1 MTSFKYYVGAS
12 IDGFIADRNGDIHWF
27 TPHAAQPGV
36 KEHFDGF
43 FETIGAVVIG
53 GKTYENIARDVAEG
67 TVDWAFGNKP
77 VWVFT
82 HHELPTL
89 PGIDLTFI
97 RGEIGFW
104 AKDIARSAGAGD
116 VWVVGGADL
125 AGGFAEAGML
135 DELVLVTV
143 PVVLG
148 EGASTFGRGI
158 SAELSNLAITDLGGD
173 TFVARYSVG

>member
-12 IDGFIADRNGDIHWF
+12 IDGFIADRNGDAHWL
-27 TPHAAQPGV
+27 QPFSQRAGV
-36 KEHFDGF
+36 KAHFDQF
-43 FETIGAVVIG
+43 FAGIGAVVIG

-67 TVDWAFGNKP
+67 KLEWAYGDKP

-82 HHELPTL
+82 HHELPTV
-89 PGIDLTFI
+89 PGADLTFI

-104 AKDIARSAGAGD
+104 SRDIARSASVGD

-125 AGGFAEAGML
+125 AGGFVQAGLL
-135 DELVLVTV
+135 DELVLLTV

-148 EGASTFGRGI
+148 DGANIFGRGV
-158 SAELSNLAITDLGGD
+158 SAQLAGLETENLGD
-173 TFVARYSVG
+173 DVFVSRYAVG

>member
-12 IDGFIADRNGDIHWF
+12 VDGFIADGSSDTHWF
-27 TPHAAQPGV
+27 ATFAKQPGV
-36 KEHFDGF
+36 KAHFEKF
-43 FETIGAVVIG
+43 FDSIGAVVIG
-53 GKTYENIARDVAEG
+53 GKTYADIAREVSEG
-67 TVDWAFGNKP
+67 TMPWMFGDRP

-104 AKDIARSAGAGD
+104 SQDIARSAGAGD
-116 VWVVGGADL
+116 VWIAGGADL
-125 AGGFAEAGML
+125 AGGFIQANAL
-135 DELVLVTV
+135 DELLVVRV

-148 EGASTFGRGI
+148 TGTSIFGR
-158 SAELSNLAITDLGGD
+158 SVRVELSAMSVQDLGDD
-173 TFVARYSVG
+173 TVVTRYSVG

>member
-12 IDGFIADRNGDIHWF
+12 IDGFIADRNGSIQWF
-27 TPHAAQPGV
+27 NPYAAAAGV
-36 KEHFDGF
+36 KKHFDDF

-53 GKTYENIARDVAEG
+53 GKTYENIVRDVTEG
-67 TVDWAFGNKP
+67 TIEWVFGNKP

-89 PGIDLTFI
+89 PGADLTFI

-104 AKDIARSAGAGD
+104 KIDIAQSAGAGD

-125 AGGFAEAGML
+125 AGGFIEAGTL
-135 DELVLVTV
+135 DELLLVTV

-148 EGASTFGRGI
+148 EGANIFGRGI
-158 SAELSNLAITDLGGD
+158 SAELSNHQLTDLGGD
-173 TFVARYSVG
+173 TFLSSYAIG